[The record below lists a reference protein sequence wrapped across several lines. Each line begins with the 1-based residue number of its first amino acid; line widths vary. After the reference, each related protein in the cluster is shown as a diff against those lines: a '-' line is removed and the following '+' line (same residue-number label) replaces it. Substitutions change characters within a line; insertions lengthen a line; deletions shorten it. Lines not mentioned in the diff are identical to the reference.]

1 MPNPAEQAP
10 QLNNQDQESDFNLSS
25 NLEQFDEGSLEREA
39 LKYLNEK
46 IIDIL
51 GRDEEGNLNSLET
64 VEDGKDLRR
73 LKALQEQ
80 WQELLEKGEISGEVM
95 SELVP
100 ENLELEKVLEQSRK
114 MYEYIDLD
122 VNLGEQLRQG
132 KIALPTK
139 EQIKQA
145 EQLDLTKALI
155 IPAGVSQYEIMEAVE
170 AKYQQLNNEVS
181 FTETAQTMLDEP
193 QVKQRLKQAPEKGYF
208 FFTNPSKQVGETPL
222 EAQTMNK
229 PPLSTTDKEGIIDVI
244 VPRLNQEHPKTNL
257 RLLNSA
263 EYFLLQAQAS
273 LDSNN
278 QDHLDTNTYCWLN
291 LLNTDQS
298 RCLYGDWDEQLRVDS
313 DAVDYRYSWHGAR
326 LAAVSPPTE
335 DRFSGT

>member
-1 MPNPAEQAP
+1 MPHPEQAP
-10 QLNNQDQESDFNLSS
+10 QLNNQDQEPDFSLKS

-46 IIDIL
+46 IIEIL

-64 VEDGKDLRR
+64 VEDEKDLRR

-80 WQELLEKGEISGEVM
+80 WQELLEKGEISNQVM
-95 SELVP
+95 SEVLANK
-100 ENLELEKVLEQSRK
+100 EWCKEALEQSQK
-114 MYEYIDLD
+114 LYEYIDLNVD
-122 VNLGEQLRQG
+122 LIEQLRQG

>member
-1 MPNPAEQAP
+1 MPHPEQAP
-10 QLNNQDQESDFNLSS
+10 QLNNQDQEPDFSLKS

-298 RCLYGDWDEQLRVDS
+298 RCLIGCWSEQLRVYS
-313 DAVDYRYSWHGAR
+313 DAVDFHFSDRGAR